1 PPVYEGFPVY
11 PGSYGQQLATY
22 NISSASTYFSAA
34 AALAGTGPVAEP
46 ADAGTLSLSVVQG
59 SNALLGNS
67 LNLQGNV
74 QTAAATGGRG
84 ALINISAPNLE
95 VTNGGA
101 ATTRD

>member
-1 PPVYEGFPVY
+1 MRDSPSIPA
-11 PGSYGQQLATY
+11 ATAQKMGAPK
-22 NISSASTYFSAA
+22 IKQTTTTFLFLRGAD
-34 AALAGTGPVAEP
+34 P

-95 VTNGGA
+95 VSANGTA
-101 ATTRD
+101 STPDLVAVS